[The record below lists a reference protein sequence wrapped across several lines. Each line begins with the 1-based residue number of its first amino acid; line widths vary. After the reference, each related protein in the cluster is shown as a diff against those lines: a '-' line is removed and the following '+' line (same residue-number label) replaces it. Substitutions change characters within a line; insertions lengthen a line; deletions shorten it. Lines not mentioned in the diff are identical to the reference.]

1 MDHEKYQIS
10 IERDG
15 RMVPVGS
22 ISGESYRTAIFSYIV
37 EYLGDRNAVPVSIS
51 LHPAYDMVSTTVYES
66 STREMAFAIGST
78 LSIEDITENSFIE
91 ASEEVHLGKRFAVG
105 RYHYICNH
113 FREVL
118 RDSVAELSEAGFSNA
133 KEMEYRILRTVGY
146 AKL

>member
-22 ISGESYRTAIFSYIV
+22 ISGESYRTA
-37 EYLGDRNAVPVSIS
+37 
-51 LHPAYDMVSTTVYES
+51 
-66 STREMAFAIGST
+66 
-78 LSIEDITENSFIE
+78 
-91 ASEEVHLGKRFAVG
+91 KRFAVG

-113 FREVL
+113 FREAL
-118 RDSVAELSEAGFSNA
+118 RDAAAELSEAGFSKA
-133 KEMEYRILRTVGY
+133 KEMEDRILRAGGY